1 MRPLAFTA
9 FPDRPVTIN
18 PATVARV
25 EVASATRHA
34 VCLIL
39 AGASGDGERS
49 MCVAEFPDRKIAI
62 QLGRRIGEHL
72 WSDDA
77 PPLTA
82 EEQNLIERNPPTS
95 DDGPVVGRR
104 SVPTGESKHP
114 SLVFERSKAR
124 S

>member
-34 VCLIL
+34 VCLVL
-39 AGASGDGERS
+39 AGASADGERS
-49 MCVAEFPDRKIAI
+49 ICAAEFQDRKLAI
-62 QLGRRIGEHL
+62 KLSRRIGEHL

-82 EEQNLIERNPPTS
+82 EEQSLLERNPPTR
-95 DDGPVVGRR
+95 DDGHIDDRR
-104 SVPTGESKHP
+104 SVPTAESKHP
-114 SLVFERSKAR
+114 SLVFERSKAGT
-124 S
+124 